1 MSKHA
6 STKFAL
12 MAMLKNVLA
21 KLKAVHYDC
30 QERSV
35 YNLTNLSIR
44 KLHTYMN
51 SNDAAKLCAFTATYF
66 TWQTCAWAAFGLLR
80 KVCSLPYESLR
91 GCFFPRISMSC
102 GIWTTLVLNG
112 SGYAILNWCLKKI
125 WRSCRVIGSI
135 RHDFGRSFRRSFG
148 RSFGILRDILWDMGH
163 RPQFLSHMW
172 RQALKPSFGLGKAA
186 VPITSTWQAQNGEAQ
201 RQHCQQSLTSCFF
214 LNKLCEDL
222 W

>member
-1 MSKHA
+1 
-6 STKFAL
+6 

-112 SGYAILNWCLKKI
+112 SGYAILNWCLKKNLTI
-125 WRSCRVIGSI
+125 VQSNWKYSSR
-135 RHDFGRSFRRSFG
+135 FREILQEILWE
-148 RSFGILRDILWDMGH
+148 ILRDPSRHPLGYGSPASILVAH
-163 RPQFLSHMW
+163 VEASAEALLRPWQSGSSDHFHMASAKW
-172 RQALKPSFGLGKAA
+172 GGTKAA
-186 VPITSTWQAQNGEAQ
+186 LSAKFN
-201 RQHCQQSLTSCFF
+201 
-214 LNKLCEDL
+214 
-222 W
+222 